1 MSCANEIRKRNTY
14 ENVSRLAKMSLELVQ
29 DDIVVYRKKDKANE
43 YAFCCQC
50 EWAEEKGIVI
60 KVLRKDRGH

>member
-29 DDIVVYRKKDKANE
+29 DDIVIYKRKGCEE